1 LEAIA
6 KVDIPIGI
14 RYFPRGAT
22 GFEFLFGEREEG
34 IAEQFAGS
42 RVDET
47 KTSRQ
52 SGTLCVLAKQ
62 QGVC

>member
-47 KTSRQ
+47 EKRR
-52 SGTLCVLAKQ
+52 
-62 QGVC
+62 